1 MKITNPIN
9 TVYMNEFWNAMRI
22 GEHFALDG
30 YNAKAPKCGAYLLP
44 AIQASKYQEELKKE
58 NFFRRLGTVIPAREY
73 DSKITTITTNSE
85 PEWIPDEGDIP
96 EVAELQGVYHFH
108 SHKLAALTKLHLSL
122 IQDTD
127 FDFETWVLKGFANLF
142 GRAEVKAFLTG
153 IGNGQPLGILAEQGG
168 AEIGVTAA
176 QSDAITFDE
185 VMSLFRS
192 LEPKFREKA
201 VWVMN
206 DETALALHTLKDDSG
221 NYLWNPAS
229 EKLLGKTVIICNE
242 MPGMESGSK
251 PIAFGDFSYYWIM
264 ERVPLA
270 IRVLRE
276 KFITKQQ
283 HGYIGVEYLD
293 AKLIRP
299 EAIQV
304 MKMAE
309 SDEEEEGSAA

>member
-1 MKITNPIN
+1 MKVTNP
-9 TVYMNEFWNAMRI
+9 TDTAYVTDFWNAMR
-22 GEHFALDG
+22 GCEFTALDH
-30 YNAKAPKCGAYLLP
+30 YNAKSPRCGAYLLP
-44 AIQASKYQEELKKE
+44 ASQASKYQEELKKE
-58 NFFRRLGTVIPAREY
+58 NFFRRLATVIPTSEY
-73 DSKITTITTNSE
+73 DSRITTIVTEEE
-85 PEWIPDEGDIP
+85 PGWIPEEGNIP
-96 EVAELQGVYHFH
+96 EVAELLGVYEFT

-122 IQDTD
+122 LTDTG
-127 FDFETWVLKGFANLF
+127 FDFENWVLKNFARIF
-142 GRAEVKAFLTG
+142 GKAEARAFLTG
-153 IGNGQPLGILAEQGG
+153 NGNGQPLGILKDHGG
-168 AEIGVTAA
+168 AEVGVTAA
-176 QSDAITFDE
+176 KTDAITFDE

-242 MPGMESGSK
+242 MPGIQAGGK
-251 PIAFGDFSYYWIM
+251 PIAFGDFSYYWIL

-276 KFITKQQ
+276 KFIIKQNR
-283 HGYIGVEYLD
+283 GYIGVEYLD
-293 AKLIRP
+293 AKLIHP

-304 MKMAE
+304 LQMG
-309 SDEEEEGSAA
+309 DSAA

>member
-1 MKITNPIN
+1 MKVMNP
-9 TVYMNEFWNAMRI
+9 TDTAYVADFWNAMR
-22 GEHFALDG
+22 GHEFTALDR
-30 YNAKAPKCGAYLLP
+30 YNAKSPRCGAYLLP
-44 AIQASKYQEELKKE
+44 ASQAGKYQEDLKKE
-58 NFFRRLGTVIPAREY
+58 NFFRRLATVIPTSEH
-73 DSKITTITTNSE
+73 DTHITTIVTEAE
-85 PEWIPDEGDIP
+85 PGWIPEEGNIP
-96 EVAELQGVYHFH
+96 EVAELLGVYDFT

-122 IQDTD
+122 LTDTG
-127 FDFETWVLKGFANLF
+127 FNFENWILKSFARIF
-142 GRAEVKAFLTG
+142 GKAEAKAFLTG
-153 IGNGQPLGILAEQGG
+153 NGNGQPLGVLADHGG
-168 AEIGVTAA
+168 AEIGVTTAKV
-176 QSDAITFDE
+176 DTITFDE

-242 MPGMESGSK
+242 MPGIQSGSK
-251 PIAFGDFSYYWIM
+251 PIAFGDFSYYWIL

-276 KFITKQQ
+276 KFIIKQ
-283 HGYIGVEYLD
+283 HCGYIGVEHLD

-304 MKMAE
+304 MQMA
-309 SDEEEEGSAA
+309 SSAE